1 MQDSCSLW
9 GSLLIASGGRFKP
22 EKCYWSL
29 IDYECTD
36 GKWDYAST
44 EPLEMLVPMPDGS
57 FETITQVDV
66 HEPKEMLGVWGCPA
80 GDDTK
85 HLEEKVVGRVAKWI
99 TRTKNGHLPSKFAWV
114 SYRFKLWAGVRYG
127 LATLATPL
135 SIAQELL
142 RDSEFKMLSFLGVN
156 KNIKREWRTL
166 PRSFGGV
173 GLFSFP
179 IEQMICWLNMII
191 QHFGVPSIL
200 GNKFLA
206 SLEALQLELGCL
218 GNPLLEPYHKLH
230 HLATACWFKV
240 FWERLAFYKWMLYM
254 DYPEMP
260 LQRAGDASLLSI
272 FLQANVTESSHASLN
287 RCRLALEL
295 IFLSDMVTADGRNID
310 PTLLVPPADDTS
322 HSRFTFPQERPTAA
336 DWKEWFNFWTAY
348 TGTSFSLNIPLG
360 RSTAPTHRTIKWFYS
375 AAEDQVEEV
384 DDEIVH
390 LYRPADVR
398 QLTRANLRYKYVR
411 SISAKPTG
419 NPVSVSILSD
429 TDIIRHSVGP
439 SLAIPQVPSQDFWSY
454 LLSLGGEWMWEHIV
468 ESEKAEIE
476 WLPEALRTGTA
487 ILVTDGSFDRKRAP
501 DTSGA
506 GWIIIC
512 TKTKR
517 RVRGSFY
524 EVSNVA
530 SAYRGELLGLVAIHT
545 IVWAAAQYYRLS
557 AVQGKICCDNQGAL
571 YKSSYSPRRIRTGA
585 PHADLLRALRSLKM
599 NKLFQMT
606 YDHVDSH
613 QDRYKL
619 WFQLS
624 LPEQLNVICD
634 GLAKEAV
641 ERRQMPQTPIRTG
654 PQLLPLEKIA
664 VYVDGVKLTSDVSK
678 DIRFSLGK
686 VEARKFYTAPKV
698 IVKDVNKGGLG
709 WSTSRFDQVDW
720 KALDTVLSTKPENY
734 GLWLSKQVAGVSATR
749 ANMSRIWNLG
759 DDKCPCCCAYRET
772 RNHLNVCP
780 DYGRTRLFQESTV
793 VINDWMLEDNRTDSE
808 LAYLLSQYIAYRGSR
823 TFSSLGPMSTAM
835 EEVAA
840 SQDAI
845 GWVEFMHGRIS
856 KEIRTIQQAHCA
868 MSSCRMNGNDWVHKF
883 VAHLLHLSHSQW
895 IYRNFILH
903 DQVNGYL
910 KLKKRHDVLLEIERL
925 IETDPDDIPQ
935 ESQFLLDMD
944 FDNLLTAGTD
954 RQSYWVRAMQAARK
968 AGRRTAA
975 LAGKVSAS
983 VRRRAAKQRA
993 LRPVIDNELLQ
1004 RHLRE
1009 ELGIGGKSSRRRPHP
1024 SSDDLAEPN
1033 KRWRP
1038 PE

>member
-1 MQDSCSLW
+1 
-9 GSLLIASGGRFKP
+9 
-22 EKCYWSL
+22 
-29 IDYECTD
+29 
-36 GKWDYAST
+36 
-44 EPLEMLVPMPDGS
+44 
-57 FETITQVDV
+57 
-66 HEPKEMLGVWGCPA
+66 
-80 GDDTK
+80 
-85 HLEEKVVGRVAKWI
+85 
-99 TRTKNGHLPSKFAWV
+99 
-114 SYRFKLWAGVRYG
+114 
-127 LATLATPL
+127 
-135 SIAQELL
+135 
-142 RDSEFKMLSFLGVN
+142 
-156 KNIKREWRTL
+156 
-166 PRSFGGV
+166 
-173 GLFSFP
+173 
-179 IEQMICWLNMII
+179 
-191 QHFGVPSIL
+191 
-200 GNKFLA
+200 
-206 SLEALQLELGCL
+206 
-218 GNPLLEPYHKLH
+218 
-230 HLATACWFKV
+230 V
-240 FWERLAFYKWMLYM
+240 F
-254 DYPEMP
+254 
-260 LQRAGDASLLSI
+260 
-272 FLQANVTESSHASLN
+272 
-287 RCRLALEL
+287 
-295 IFLSDMVTADGRNID
+295 
-310 PTLLVPPADDTS
+310 
-322 HSRFTFPQERPTAA
+322 
-336 DWKEWFNFWTAY
+336 
-348 TGTSFSLNIPLG
+348 
-360 RSTAPTHRTIKWFYS
+360 
-375 AAEDQVEEV
+375 
-384 DDEIVH
+384 
-390 LYRPADVR
+390 
-398 QLTRANLRYKYVR
+398 
-411 SISAKPTG
+411 
-419 NPVSVSILSD
+419 
-429 TDIIRHSVGP
+429 
-439 SLAIPQVPSQDFWSY
+439 
-454 LLSLGGEWMWEHIV
+454 
-468 ESEKAEIE
+468 
-476 WLPEALRTGTA
+476 
-487 ILVTDGSFDRKRAP
+487 
-501 DTSGA
+501 
-506 GWIIIC
+506 
-512 TKTKR
+512 
-517 RVRGSFY
+517 
-524 EVSNVA
+524 
-530 SAYRGELLGLVAIHT
+530 
-545 IVWAAAQYYRLS
+545 
-557 AVQGKICCDNQGAL
+557 
-571 YKSSYSPRRIRTGA
+571 
-585 PHADLLRALRSLKM
+585 
-599 NKLFQMT
+599 
-606 YDHVDSH
+606 
-613 QDRYKL
+613 
-619 WFQLS
+619 
-624 LPEQLNVICD
+624 
-634 GLAKEAV
+634 
-641 ERRQMPQTPIRTG
+641 
-654 PQLLPLEKIA
+654 
-664 VYVDGVKLTSDVSK
+664 VDGVKLTSDVSK

-698 IVKDVNKGGLG
+698 TVKDVNKGGLG

-883 VAHLLHLSHSQW
+883 VAHLLHISHSQW